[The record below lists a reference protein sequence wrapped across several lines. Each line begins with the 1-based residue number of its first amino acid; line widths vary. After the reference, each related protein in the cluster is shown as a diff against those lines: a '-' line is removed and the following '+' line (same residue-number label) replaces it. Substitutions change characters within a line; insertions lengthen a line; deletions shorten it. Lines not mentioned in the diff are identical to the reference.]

1 MSVERELGEMSSRL
15 RTLEREMAETR
26 SCLKEIHELALQA
39 KGGWKTVMLLAGVAG
54 LVGAIAT
61 KAALAIG
68 FLPR

>member
-1 MSVERELGEMSSRL
+1 MSVERELGEMTSRL

-61 KAALAIG
+61 KAALALG